1 MALEV
6 FISYSRGA
14 SATAARRLADE
25 LHAAGIESFL
35 DVREIP
41 FGAPFPATLAD
52 ALLDARVVVVF
63 AEAGYFERAWCVHE
77 LRLITAAWRAGDAA
91 GLAGVIVAL
100 PAPGSDVGAA
110 VAQLPPPLASASW
123 PHAGQHETLVTLVA
137 DGVHAAPPTLRERL
151 LAVNDATVATMRG
164 GADVPLPWAE
174 AATVTAAAAPVRQT
188 AGMPS
193 PRGAGLVG
201 RARELWLL
209 AHECV
214 TARAFTPARQVVVR
228 GLGGSGKSLLAAEF
242 VARYAQRF
250 FPAGVVWIDAEA
262 GLTGLED
269 SCAQLWRLLAPSAP
283 VPGAEEAD
291 PDRRRAAL
299 ALALAERARDC
310 IPAGRLLWVI
320 DGLPETGRD
329 DAGGLDAWCPLLRQA
344 TVLATTRRGDT
355 LRGADATLTLGPL
368 AAAAG
373 VELLTRAPVDPGWM
387 QPHEWDDVVRWAGSL
402 PLVLAL
408 LREGLIDGSLALA
421 ELRAAPLTEPAAA
434 AGRLMDALRGE
445 VDDASLRGVSQ
456 AFELSLRAL
465 EHDPALAAAALRL
478 ALLAPVALPEALLHA
493 VADAPTVGRLVRR
506 GWMQPVTVE
515 GTGRAYT
522 LHRVPASALRERG
535 GDLDAAFDAA
545 FAAAFDGLARLFAAP
560 AEVWRACRVEVHLD
574 VLRRRFFARTQAPSA
589 IALDAAARLAIA
601 AVELDADGRRG
612 ARFLAAGLAN
622 AVGAGDAFVHAL
634 RGATADES
642 PVAAA
647 RLPHVLQALPDS
659 AAALDWMLQLLAD
672 PRPVVQWQAIVH
684 APPVDTLALPT
695 LRAILRQPAPEAD
708 APPARIYERCF
719 SFQPFLR
726 AGIAL
731 TDVISEL
738 MHVLVDGPPP
748 ARRRAARIAGDLITA
763 RGRDF
768 RARGYTGQ
776 GLVRSLLQLAMV
788 GLEDEP
794 DIEPPEPE
802 LVVDLAEAAARGAD
816 PLDDAGWTM
825 IRGLVDQAGPRGQ
838 LRAVQVARHYLRIAS
853 DSGQQPDLRV
863 ERDDEG
869 GARFSVTLDGPR
881 RLWPAAVVPQVI
893 EWVLHL
899 PPAPAL
905 EAARILTTDHNQGLV
920 EAAPWV
926 HAQLDAGA
934 FEAVRRLADALRQVT
949 PPTFINAPWWRGQAL
964 AGLGRDAQAVPDFEA
979 VLQATPDFEPAREEA
994 GLACWRLARARSG
1007 EHDFA
1012 GALPWL
1018 DRAAQWRPDDF
1029 NVHHQR
1035 ALALYNLQRHDEAAA
1050 AAARTIEIDPQ
1061 IGEAWFFRAIA
1072 VAALGRPLDAWPD
1085 LVEAAR
1091 LAPDDERISGFK
1103 AQIENWMH
1111 ANGHLPAG

>member
-1 MALEV
+1 MAPGV

-14 SATAARRLADE
+14 SATTARRLTDE
-25 LHAAGIESFL
+25 LQAAGIESFL

-52 ALLDARVVVVF
+52 ALLDARVIVVF
-63 AEAGYFERAWCVHE
+63 AEAGYFERPWCVHE
-77 LRLITAAWRAGDAA
+77 MRLITAAWRAGDAA

-100 PAPGSDVGAA
+100 PAPGGDVGAA
-110 VAQLPPPLASASW
+110 VAQLPPPLAAASW
-123 PHAGQHETLVTLVA
+123 PHAGQHETLAMLVA
-137 DGVHAAPPTLRERL
+137 DAVRAALPTLRERL
-151 LAVNDATVATMRG
+151 SAANDPTAATMRG

-174 AATVTAAAAPVRQT
+174 AATVAAAAAQVRQT

-193 PRGAGLVG
+193 PRGDGLVG

-214 TARAFTPARQVVVR
+214 TARAFTPARHVVVR

-242 VARYAQRF
+242 VARYAARF
-250 FPAGVVWIDAEA
+250 FPAGVVWVDAEA
-262 GLTGLED
+262 GPAGLDE

-283 VPGAEEAD
+283 VPGAEEAE
-291 PDRRRAAL
+291 PGRRRAAL
-299 ALALAERARDC
+299 ALALAECARDC
-310 IPAGRLLWVI
+310 IPVGRLLWVI
-320 DGLPETGRD
+320 DDLPETGRD
-329 DAGGLDAWCPLLRQA
+329 DAGGLDAWCPLLHQA

-368 AAAAG
+368 PAAAG
-373 VELLTRAPVDPGWM
+373 VELLTRAPVEPRWM
-387 QPHEWDDVVRWAGSL
+387 LPHEWDDVVRWAGSL

-421 ELRAAPLTEPAAA
+421 ELKAAPRTEPAAA
-434 AGRLMDALRGE
+434 ACRLMDALRGE

-465 EHDPALAAAALRL
+465 EREPALAAAALRL

-506 GWMQPVTVE
+506 GWMQPVDVDE
-515 GTGRAYT
+515 VGRAFT

-535 GDLDAAFDAA
+535 GNLDAA

-560 AEVWRACRVEVHLD
+560 AEVWRACRFEVHLD
-574 VLRRRFFARTQAPSA
+574 VLRRRFFARTQSPSA
-589 IALDAAARLAIA
+589 PALDAAARLAIA

-622 AVGAGDAFVHAL
+622 AVGAGDAFVQAL
-634 RGATADES
+634 RGATPDEALA
-642 PVAAA
+642 AAA

-684 APPVDTLALPT
+684 APPVDSLALPT

-708 APPARIYERCF
+708 APQARIYEPCP

-731 TDVISEL
+731 TDVIGEL
-738 MHVLVDGPPP
+738 MRALVGGPPL

-768 RARGYTGQ
+768 QARGYRGQ
-776 GLVRSLLQLAMV
+776 GLVRSLLKLAMV
-788 GLEDEP
+788 TPEVEP

-816 PLDDAGWTM
+816 PLDDAGWAM
-825 IRGLVDQAGPRGQ
+825 ICGLVDQADPRTQ

-853 DSGQQPDLRV
+853 DSGQPPDLRV

-881 RLWPAAVVPQVI
+881 RLWPAAVVPQLI

-905 EAARILTTDHNQGLV
+905 EAARIVTTDHNQGLV
-920 EAAPWV
+920 ETAPWV
-926 HAQLDAGA
+926 HVQLDAGA
-934 FEAVRRLADALRQVT
+934 FEAVRRLADALQQVT
-949 PPTFINAPWWRGQAL
+949 PPTYINAPWWRAQAL
-964 AGLGRDAQAVPDFEA
+964 VGLGLDAEAVPDFEA
-979 VLQATPDFEPAREEA
+979 VLQVTPDFAPARDEA
-994 GLACWRLARARSG
+994 GLACWRLGRARVG
-1007 EHDFA
+1007 EQDFA

-1029 NVHHQR
+1029 NVHHLR

-1103 AQIENWMH
+1103 AQIENWMQ
-1111 ANGHLPAG
+1111 ANGHPPAG